1 MADDKYSQPTNN
13 FLPPPT
19 AASHNQETQYY
30 ASPTPP
36 AQKDSLPV
44 PSNLATPLQKSSAY
58 TYQPSAPPLYNY
70 TPNAP
75 NVGIPQPTYC
85 KTCNQADYFDAV
97 NNRCLRCQPLQIA
110 VPSTKDKYLPALIL
124 TLVHNFV
131 ILATAIAAFISI
143 ESILISGLVFTI
155 LGLLVAIFN
164 YRCRHFMGLG
174 WGLAAPIITTCCFL
188 IIFINNWSPSRAKEP
203 IAFFILGCAC
213 ALIPVGILLILDLT
227 HKKVNS

>member
-1 MADDKYSQPTNN
+1 MADDKYSQPTHN
-13 FLPPPT
+13 FLPPAT
-19 AASHNQETQYY
+19 ASSHNQETQHY
-30 ASPTPP
+30 ASPAPP
-36 AQKDSLPV
+36 AQKVV
-44 PSNLATPLQKSSAY
+44 PSPNPATPLQGNNHP
-58 TYQPSAPPLYNY
+58 YQQPAHPPSYNY
-70 TPNAP
+70 PPGVMNP
-75 NVGIPQPTYC
+75 GIPQPTYC
-85 KTCNQADYFDAV
+85 KNCHQADYFDAV

-143 ESILISGLVFTI
+143 ESILVSGLVFTI
-155 LGLLVAIFN
+155 LGLLVGIFN

-213 ALIPVGILLILDLT
+213 ALIPVGILLVLDLT